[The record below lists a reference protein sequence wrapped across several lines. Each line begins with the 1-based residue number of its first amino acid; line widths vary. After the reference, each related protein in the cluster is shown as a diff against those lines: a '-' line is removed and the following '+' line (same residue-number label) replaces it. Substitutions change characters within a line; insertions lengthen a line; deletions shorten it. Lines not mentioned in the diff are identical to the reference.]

1 MTPNQIA
8 ESGISYLQKA
18 VLAILEAAPEAQRT
32 ATEISER
39 LNIPSYRIYKPN
51 GRIDLNGTRR
61 LIEGILVKLENDGL
75 VLQVDREYREDRH
88 WKLTQ

>member
-18 VLAILEAAPEAQRT
+18 VLAILEAAPEKQPT

-75 VLQVDREYREDRH
+75 VLQVDRGYREDRH
-88 WKLTQ
+88 WKLKQ

>member
-1 MTPNQIA
+1 MTPKQIA

-18 VLAILEAAPEAQRT
+18 VLAIFEAAPEAELT
-32 ATEISER
+32 ATETSER

-75 VLQVDREYREDRH
+75 VLQVGRGYREDRR
-88 WKLTQ
+88 WKLRQ